1 MIRKSNF
8 IKRSAALSFCLLT
21 LITAGFATPY
31 FSGYAGVGGTL
42 KDSDDS
48 AAFLLDG
55 FFSGQFDISPSFIIR
70 TSASLYTTSSIF
82 SDFSFKNKECYFNLD
97 EFSLTYR
104 NYFGPVTQFLAAFAG
119 DYDPIGSD
127 LFLQRQFGI
136 DSFTSK
142 LTESI
147 SGISKATIFD
157 NSGIGIA
164 YYLKLPANT
173 ALGLYGYYNSAEAL
187 TTSTTTSTTTTEEDT
202 PSLNADLRFAGAWS
216 QVALDFVFGCNMPI
230 ERTYTNADGEEVNV
244 VVLIQRAD
252 LHMGLTAFFGN
263 TNSSSLLFQAGI
275 TQLIVDQETLADQS
289 ALSLDNVFLF
299 IEPKF
304 VTKNLIFSVAL
315 FNMPSDMLEHLYFIS
330 NPTGINL
337 TVCSPW
343 IVISGNRNQFGGM
356 ITVSSENSMDSL
368 LQDASNLLSGLDLHI
383 IPYGSTRFTSG
394 TLNYSVQISA
404 LGITTVQEFFK
415 AMVARISYKTQF

>member
-8 IKRSAALSFCLLT
+8 IKRGAALSFCLFT
-21 LITAGFATPY
+21 LITTSFATPY

-42 KDSDDS
+42 KNLDGST
-48 AAFLLDG
+48 AFLLDG
-55 FFSGQFDISPSFIIR
+55 FFSGQFDITQSFIIR
-70 TSASLYTTSSIF
+70 TNASLYTTSSIF
-82 SDFSFKNKECYFNLD
+82 SNFTFKNKESYFNLD

-104 NYFGPVTQFLAAFAG
+104 NYFGSVTQFLAAFAG

-127 LFLQRQFGI
+127 LFLQRMFGI
-136 DSFTSK
+136 DSFASK
-142 LTESI
+142 LTDTI

-157 NSGIGIA
+157 NSGLGIA

-173 ALGLYGYYNSAEAL
+173 ALGLYGYYNAAEIL
-187 TTSTTTSTTTTEEDT
+187 STNTTSTSDEDLA
-202 PSLNADLRFAGAWS
+202 SLNADLRFAGAWS

-230 ERTYTNADGEEVNV
+230 EKTYTNENGEEVKV

-275 TQLIVDQETLADQS
+275 TQLIVDKKTLTNQS

-315 FNMPSDMLEHLYFIS
+315 FNMPSDMLNSLYYIS

-337 TVCSPW
+337 TFSSPW

-356 ITVSSENSMDSL
+356 ITISSENSMDTL
-368 LQDASNLLSGLDLHI
+368 LQDASNLVSGLDLDI
-383 IPYGSTRFTSG
+383 IPYGTTKFTSG

-404 LGITTVQEFFK
+404 LGITSVKGFFES
-415 AMVARISYKTQF
+415 MVARISYKTMF